1 MHNPLNLTFGV
12 EIECIVSFDPKI
24 YKDGL
29 SQADGILWEKEKQ
42 PATKYSRDSG
52 LRTLLRHHITKVLS
66 KEGFPAYAVTST
78 GGDQKWTVTNDTS
91 IITNDHPGEK
101 GFLECDVEIKS
112 PAMRLRPKALRW
124 VDDVLCLL
132 TSQFNMYVN
141 ASCGLHV
148 HIGNQRAGFPLQTLK
163 TLSMLTAMFEHQLN
177 SFHPS
182 DRLSSLHAKGPS
194 KAFKGQN
201 PWDTVQAIQNCATR
215 KQLLLLYA
223 NEEGLDRNF
232 AYNIPSMAA
241 GLRKTIEFRQHEGTL
256 DTMKIINWVQVAG
269 GLVNAMHEISGFEL
283 ARLIS
288 DNAFVPRYTAIDL
301 LYRLK
306 MENLVPYYEGRLHTH
321 PRPEP
326 IWVAG
331 RAGGKSEAVPRVH
344 SSDDWWEMEN
354 THTFETRWEKMEG
367 RHKLERIREL
377 KKLEDLEFIREIERR
392 RELERKS
399 EIAVENPF
407 CKHWDLE

>member
-12 EIECIVSFDPKI
+12 EIECIVSFDPKTYEDI
-24 YKDGL
+24 L
-29 SQADGILWEKEKQ
+29 SQAEGILWQKEEQ

-52 LRTLLRHHITKVLS
+52 LRTLLRRHVTEVLS

-78 GGDQKWTVTNDTS
+78 EGDQKWTVTNDTS

-112 PAMRLRPKALRW
+112 PAMRLRPKALRR
-124 VDDVLCLL
+124 VNDVLCLL

-163 TLSMLTAMFEHQLN
+163 NLSMLTAMFEHQLD

-182 DRLSSLHAKGPS
+182 DRLGSLHAKGPS

-201 PWDTVQAIQNCATR
+201 PWDTVQVIQNCVTK

-232 AYNIPSMAA
+232 AYNISSMAA

-256 DTMKIINWVQVAG
+256 DAMKIINWVQVAG
-269 GLVNAMHEISGFEL
+269 GLVNAMHEINGFEL
-283 ARLIS
+283 GRLIS
-288 DNAFVPRYTAIDL
+288 DNAFDPRYTAIDL
-301 LYRLK
+301 LRRLK
-306 MENLVPYYEGRLHTH
+306 MENLVSYYEGRLHTH

-326 IWVAG
+326 VWVAG
-331 RAGGKSEAVPRVH
+331 SARGKSEAVPRVH
-344 SSDDWWEMEN
+344 SSDDWWGMEN
-354 THTFETRWEKMEG
+354 QYTFDSRWEKMEG

-377 KKLEDLEFIREIERR
+377 KKLEELEFIRELERR
-392 RELERKS
+392 WELERKG
-399 EIAVENPF
+399 EIAVEKPF
-407 CKHWDLE
+407 CKHRDLE